1 MDIGKTAFRIIAA
14 TVVIA
19 VIVAAA
25 ATFTRKYDQEN
36 VIRYERAYCP
46 ACGDMAISDGDT
58 IICNNSTC
66 KYNGIPVEIFIP

>member
-1 MDIGKTAFRIIAA
+1 MDMGKTAFRIIAA
-14 TVVIA
+14 IIVIA

-46 ACGDMAISDGDT
+46 ACGDMAITDGDT
-58 IICNNSTC
+58 LIGNTST
-66 KYNGIPVEIFIP
+66 